1 MQCPANLHGKFG
13 GETPQFGPVQ
23 EIGTSCPLTGAHK
36 PPVFPEEER
45 QPITRINCDW
55 NTEDHFILAWRGFGS
70 SPYEIVL

>member
-13 GETPQFGPVQ
+13 GKTPQFGPVQ

-45 QPITRINCDW
+45 QPITQINCDW

-70 SPYEIVL
+70 SPYEIVS